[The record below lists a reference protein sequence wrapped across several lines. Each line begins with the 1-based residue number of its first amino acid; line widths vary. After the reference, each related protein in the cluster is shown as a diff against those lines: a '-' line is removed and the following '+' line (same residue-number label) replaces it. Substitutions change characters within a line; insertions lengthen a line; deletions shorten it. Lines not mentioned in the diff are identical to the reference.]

1 VSEGTLITLA
11 SVVLGGGFVTSVIA
25 ALRARPD
32 RDAVILVP
40 WQQLNTALR
49 EQNDDLRED
58 WVREREAR
66 IESEGRLL
74 LAERRV
80 DRLEAQL
87 RASGIQPVNGVE

>member
-1 VSEGTLITLA
+1 MSEGTILTLA
-11 SVVLGGGFVTSVIA
+11 SVLLGGGFITSVIA

-49 EQNDDLRED
+49 EQNDDLRSD
-58 WVREREAR
+58 WTRERAAR
-66 IESEGRLL
+66 IESEGKLL
-74 LAERRV
+74 LAEQRV

-87 RASGIQPVNGVE
+87 RALKIKPVNGAE